1 MKKIKKQLQII
12 LYVWVWLLSFSMAD
26 AAEAITDEYWITTA
40 DRGKIEQRYR
50 SLGIYE
56 VAKKTVSRKEEQY
69 GNYTYRVW
77 YPKRLETENRK
88 WPMVFLLNGTTSTCD
103 LDEPIFEHLASWGF
117 IVVGNTDRNT
127 GLGYS
132 AEWGLELMDKLAA
145 DRKSVFFQKIDEE
158 NLGIGGH
165 SQGGVGAVKTILFR
179 KGGRR
184 FKTVVTVSAVTES
197 FADKLKM
204 NSWKYDASA
213 VNVPWFMVSGDRLDD
228 RLIISCISNIIFI
241 LLFFLRLI
249 LIGLPVQL
257 FQIPECL
264 CIITVHCQYFLNLV
278 AGTRI
283 IFHFHIEKSQKKM
296 CVQKF
301 AIDRQHL
308 FQLNNGQII
317 TSLLAIYQRLIV
329 FSQTG
334 IYCIQP
340 RRIILNGLYI
350 FICNI
355 LAALE
360 TAADDPLGQ
369 GFHSYHQHDL

>member
-1 MKKIKKQLQII
+1 MEKIKKQLQII
-12 LYVWVWLLSFSMAD
+12 LYVWVWLLSFSAAD
-26 AAEAITDEYWITTA
+26 AATAITDEYWITTA

-158 NLGIGGH
+158 NLGISGH

-179 KGGRR
+179 KGGGR

-213 VNVPWFMVSGDRLDD
+213 VNVSWFMVSGDRLDD
-228 RLIISCISNIIFI
+228 RLITPLPDMEKIFQKAKTAMVMGRRSRADHSHVQAEADAYVTAWFRWQLAGDRYAGKAFLGEDAEI
-241 LLFFLRLI
+241 LTNKGWNHTARK
-249 LIGLPVQL
+249 
-257 FQIPECL
+257 
-264 CIITVHCQYFLNLV
+264 NL
-278 AGTRI
+278 
-283 IFHFHIEKSQKKM
+283 
-296 CVQKF
+296 
-301 AIDRQHL
+301 
-308 FQLNNGQII
+308 
-317 TSLLAIYQRLIV
+317 
-329 FSQTG
+329 
-334 IYCIQP
+334 
-340 RRIILNGLYI
+340 
-350 FICNI
+350 
-355 LAALE
+355 
-360 TAADDPLGQ
+360 
-369 GFHSYHQHDL
+369 

>member
-117 IVVGNTDRNT
+117 IVVGNTDRNS

-228 RLIISCISNIIFI
+228 RLITPLPDMEKIFQKAKTAMVMGRRSHADHSHVQAEADAYVTAWFRWQLAGDRYAAKAFLGKDAEI
-241 LLFFLRLI
+241 LTNKGWNHTARK
-249 LIGLPVQL
+249 
-257 FQIPECL
+257 
-264 CIITVHCQYFLNLV
+264 NL
-278 AGTRI
+278 
-283 IFHFHIEKSQKKM
+283 
-296 CVQKF
+296 
-301 AIDRQHL
+301 
-308 FQLNNGQII
+308 
-317 TSLLAIYQRLIV
+317 
-329 FSQTG
+329 
-334 IYCIQP
+334 
-340 RRIILNGLYI
+340 
-350 FICNI
+350 
-355 LAALE
+355 
-360 TAADDPLGQ
+360 
-369 GFHSYHQHDL
+369 

>member
-1 MKKIKKQLQII
+1 MCG
-12 LYVWVWLLSFSMAD
+12 YWLLLFSAAD

-50 SLGIYE
+50 NLGIYE

-179 KGGRR
+179 K
-184 FKTVVTVSAVTES
+184 
-197 FADKLKM
+197 
-204 NSWKYDASA
+204 
-213 VNVPWFMVSGDRLDD
+213 
-228 RLIISCISNIIFI
+228 
-241 LLFFLRLI
+241 
-249 LIGLPVQL
+249 
-257 FQIPECL
+257 
-264 CIITVHCQYFLNLV
+264 
-278 AGTRI
+278 
-283 IFHFHIEKSQKKM
+283 
-296 CVQKF
+296 
-301 AIDRQHL
+301 
-308 FQLNNGQII
+308 
-317 TSLLAIYQRLIV
+317 
-329 FSQTG
+329 
-334 IYCIQP
+334 
-340 RRIILNGLYI
+340 
-350 FICNI
+350 
-355 LAALE
+355 
-360 TAADDPLGQ
+360 AADVLKRSSL
-369 GFHSYHQHDL
+369 FRR

>member
-1 MKKIKKQLQII
+1 MEKIKKQLQII
-12 LYVWVWLLSFSMAD
+12 LYVWVWLLSFSAAD

-50 SLGIYE
+50 NLGIYE

-179 KGGRR
+179 KGGGR

-228 RLIISCISNIIFI
+228 RLITPLPDMEKIFQKAKTAMVMGRRSRADHSHVQAEADAYVTAWFRWQLAGDRYAGKAFLGEDAEI
-241 LLFFLRLI
+241 LTNKGWNHTARK
-249 LIGLPVQL
+249 
-257 FQIPECL
+257 
-264 CIITVHCQYFLNLV
+264 NL
-278 AGTRI
+278 
-283 IFHFHIEKSQKKM
+283 
-296 CVQKF
+296 
-301 AIDRQHL
+301 
-308 FQLNNGQII
+308 
-317 TSLLAIYQRLIV
+317 
-329 FSQTG
+329 
-334 IYCIQP
+334 
-340 RRIILNGLYI
+340 
-350 FICNI
+350 
-355 LAALE
+355 
-360 TAADDPLGQ
+360 
-369 GFHSYHQHDL
+369 

>member
-1 MKKIKKQLQII
+1 MKKIKIQLQII
-12 LYVWVWLLSFSMAD
+12 LYVWVWPLSFSAAD

-179 KGGRR
+179 KGGGR

-213 VNVPWFMVSGDRLDD
+213 EYQYADSG
-228 RLIISCISNIIFI
+228 
-241 LLFFLRLI
+241 
-249 LIGLPVQL
+249 
-257 FQIPECL
+257 
-264 CIITVHCQYFLNLV
+264 
-278 AGTRI
+278 
-283 IFHFHIEKSQKKM
+283 
-296 CVQKF
+296 
-301 AIDRQHL
+301 
-308 FQLNNGQII
+308 
-317 TSLLAIYQRLIV
+317 
-329 FSQTG
+329 
-334 IYCIQP
+334 
-340 RRIILNGLYI
+340 
-350 FICNI
+350 
-355 LAALE
+355 
-360 TAADDPLGQ
+360 
-369 GFHSYHQHDL
+369 